1 MALSKIPNYLQDLI
15 DSDAIGSSAISAAKI
30 SSLPSGSVLQIV
42 DDFFIGEATIA
53 TNTTF
58 TISTV
63 NITPQSASSKILVQ
77 SYFTIWQGGNSNTT
91 ICLTRDGSNLNPDP
105 RKSADD
111 QLNFTGAIRTFDDPI
126 YTNNYD
132 TTQESLF
139 HIDNPNTT
147 SQITYRLFVD
157 TGGTTMYVNTGPS
170 AVNRGFGY
178 GSCGLV
184 VTEIAG

>member
-15 DSDAIGSSAISAAKI
+15 DSDAIGAGAISSAK
-30 SSLPSGSVLQIV
+30 LPAGSVLQVV
-42 DDFFIGEATIA
+42 DDFFIGEATIS

-63 NITPQSASSKILVQ
+63 DITPKFASSKILVQ
-77 SYFTIWQGGNSNTT
+77 SYFTMWQGGNSNTT
-91 ICLTRDGSNLNPDP
+91 VCLTRDGGNLNPDP
-105 RKSADD
+105 RKSAAD
-111 QLNFTGAIRTFDDPI
+111 QLNFTGAVRTFDDPL

-157 TGGTTMYVNTGPS
+157 TADTTVYVNTGPS

-184 VTEIAG
+184 VMEIAQ